1 MARGK
6 GKEQVKE
13 VQKPPTKKAKP
24 SSSKRPL
31 VEEEEVEERNDVEDG
46 NPPAIRRTS
55 AHVIADKELDWKNLM
70 PTRGFKNERQVDIS
84 KMGKFQYG
92 IRHIYHNGLEFWT
105 KPLAGYNKNVVIE
118 FYQNMKPLI
127 DMENSTN
134 HSIVSKVGRV
144 KIVITPDVI
153 ATYLNYVRPAPGTS
167 NYPIGERE
175 NPIELDDILK
185 VLYKDVRDYTEGD
198 HISGK
203 FKADCILVNKAIHV
217 NLYPRGVDTKPTAKG
232 AELIY
237 VFMSDQFAF
246 DAAEWIF
253 RQLLDFKFNVPST
266 AQMPFPCMITALCK
280 NAGVQGLSYNH
291 LEELRPGV
299 INKGTFNRSKS
310 QSKTPSTSRTS
321 MKVEELYT
329 PPDDKAKPEAWYKKQ
344 FHQNAW
350 IIKELQKGKAHRK
363 WVRKETRGIKHRVEW
378 QTRVSE
384 SITEHRYEA
393 PPEIEEEDSDDIG
406 EMNEEGI
413 DPGMFRANE

>member
-31 VEEEEVEERNDVEDG
+31 VEEEEAEERNDVEDG

-55 AHVIADKELDWKNLM
+55 AQVIADKELDWKNLM

-84 KMGKFQYG
+84 KIGKVQYG
-92 IRHIYHNGLEFWT
+92 IRHIYHNGLDFWT
-105 KPLAGYNKNVVIE
+105 KPLAGYNENAVIE

-127 DMENSTN
+127 DMENSAN
-134 HSIVSKVGRV
+134 NSIVSKVGRV
-144 KIVITPDVI
+144 KVTITPDVI
-153 ATYLNYVRPAPGTS
+153 ATYLNYVRPAPGTF
-167 NYPIGERE
+167 NYPIGEGE
-175 NPIELDDILK
+175 DPIELDDILK
-185 VLYKDVRDYTEGD
+185 VLYKDVKDYTEGD
-198 HISGK
+198 HMPGK
-203 FKADCILVNKAIHV
+203 FREDCILVNKAIHA
-217 NLYPRGVDTKPTAKG
+217 NLYPRGLDTKPTAKG
-232 AELIY
+232 GELIY

-266 AQMPFPCMITALCK
+266 AQMPFPCMLTTLCK
-280 NAGVQGLSYNH
+280 NAGVQGSSYNH

-310 QSKTPSTSRTS
+310 KSKAPSTSGTS
-321 MKVEELYT
+321 MKVEELCT

-344 FHQNAW
+344 FYQNVW

-363 WVRKETRGIKHRVEW
+363 WVRKEAREIKHRVEW

-384 SITEHRYEA
+384 STTEHRYEA

-413 DPGMFRANE
+413 DPGMFRADE